1 MLWEEMIPNFSIK
14 WQKRTYSPI
23 HFMITQ
29 ITLIPKPDKDLVKK
43 ESHKPVSFIYIE
55 VKILNK
61 KVMGRSQLDI

>member
-1 MLWEEMIPNFSIK
+1 
-14 WQKRTYSPI
+14 
-23 HFMITQ
+23 MITQ

-43 ESHKPVSFIYIE
+43 EIHKPVSFIYIE